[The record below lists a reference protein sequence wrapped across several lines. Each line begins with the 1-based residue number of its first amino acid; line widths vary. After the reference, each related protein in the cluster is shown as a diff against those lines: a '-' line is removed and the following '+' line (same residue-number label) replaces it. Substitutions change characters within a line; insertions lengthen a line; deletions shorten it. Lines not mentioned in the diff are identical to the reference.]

1 MMHKVTI
8 RLRTLGW
15 PAAAVLSVAV
25 LVAAVLSATITAYA
39 QEQPTFNTKIVSP
52 QAPELLAMLR
62 GGGYVLYFRHGST
75 PDYAEAA
82 ITDDFADCS
91 RQRTLNSVGRAQAFS
106 IGEAF
111 KVLGIPVGDVIASP
125 YCRCMD
131 TARIAFGRVQRA
143 DEVRSGGDAAR
154 LRVRLSTSPPP
165 GTNVMIVGHG
175 SAADLFPGEFLREAE
190 AVVIRPRGE
199 GTFDL
204 VARVRAE
211 TWAQFEP
218 RNREPPPGAPRRTQ

>member
-1 MMHKVTI
+1 MTQRKMSMV
-8 RLRTLGW
+8 W
-15 PAAAVLSVAV
+15 P
-25 LVAAVLSATITAYA
+25 LVAALFTAAPAVPAIA

-62 GGGYVLYFRHGST
+62 GGGYVLFFRHGST

-91 RQRTLNSVGRAQAFS
+91 RQRTLNSVGRAQAFA

-111 KVLGIPVGDVIASP
+111 KVLSIPVGEVIASP
-125 YCRCMD
+125 YCRCME
-131 TARIAFGRVQRA
+131 TARIAFGRVERA
-143 DEVRSGGDAAR
+143 DEARSGGDLVR
-154 LRVRLSTSPPP
+154 LRVRLSTPPP
-165 GTNVMIVGHG
+165 SGTNLAILGHG
-175 SAADLFPGEFLREAE
+175 TAGNLFGDEFLREAE
-190 AVVIRPRGE
+190 AMVVRPLGD
-199 GTFDL
+199 GKFDL

-218 RNREPPPGAPRRTQ
+218 RNREPPPGAPRRAQ